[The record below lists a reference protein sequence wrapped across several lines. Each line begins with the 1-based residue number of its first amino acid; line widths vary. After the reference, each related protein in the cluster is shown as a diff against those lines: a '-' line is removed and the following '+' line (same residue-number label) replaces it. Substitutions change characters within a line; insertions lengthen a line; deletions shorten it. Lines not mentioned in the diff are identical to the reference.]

1 MDDGIGAGILL
12 LTLGI
17 LLAFSAFF
25 SSTETAFF
33 SLTQSV
39 LAELKESR
47 DLRARRVVRL
57 LERPKELLITIL
69 TGNGLVNVAAA
80 VIGAFLTLRLCAA
93 GDFPASIGLAI
104 EIVAISGLILILG
117 EITPKIVALKHA
129 LTYALWA
136 ALPIEIIRRILLP
149 LTSILN
155 LLSGGVSRALGVE
168 RHRLKLSEDEIKSLV
183 EVSEQ
188 RGELEQDEKEMIRG
202 IFEFS
207 ETTVREIMV
216 PRVDIISLPITA
228 PLQEIVRVIK
238 LEGHSRIPIYHDS
251 LDNIAGIIHVKDL
264 LPYLQDGEFKAEL
277 ANLIRPA
284 HFVPEGKKI
293 DDLLRQFQVEKF
305 HMAMVVDEYGGTA
318 GLVTLE
324 DVLEEIVG
332 EIQDEYDSE
341 IPLHTRLDEQTFIA
355 DARISVYEV
364 NELLGEKL
372 IPEEEDYETLGGF
385 IFSLT
390 GNLPRP
396 KESLDYGDLNFVI
409 EETAGKRISK
419 IRVKKRERPQED
431 RSTAE
436 RE

>member
-1 MDDGIGAGILL
+1 VDDGIGTGFLL
-12 LTLGI
+12 LTLVI
-17 LLAFSAFF
+17 LLVFSAFF

-69 TGNGLVNVAAA
+69 TGNDLVNVAAA
-80 VIGAFLTLRLCAA
+80 VIGAFLALRICRTA
-93 GDFPASIGLAI
+93 DFPASIGLAI
-104 EIVAISGLILILG
+104 EVVVITGLILILG

-129 LTYALWA
+129 RTWTLWA
-136 ALPIEIIRRILLP
+136 ALPIDVIRRLLLP
-149 LTSILN
+149 LTIILN
-155 LLSGGVSRALGVE
+155 FLSGGVSRALGVE
-168 RHRLKLSEDEIKSLV
+168 RRRLKLSEDEIKTLV
-183 EVSEQ
+183 EVSEE
-188 RGELEQDEKEMIRG
+188 RGELEQEEKEMIRG

-216 PRVDIISLPITA
+216 PRVDIVSLPITA
-228 PLQEIVRVIK
+228 SLQDVVRVIK
-238 LEGHSRIPIYHDS
+238 QEGHSRIPIYHDH
-251 LDNIAGIIHVKDL
+251 LDNIAGIVHVKDL
-264 LPYLQDGEFKAEL
+264 LPHLESGDINVEL
-277 ANLIRPA
+277 NSLLRQA

-293 DDLLRQFQVEKF
+293 DDLLRQFQLEKF
-305 HMAMVVDEYGGTA
+305 HMAIVVDEYGGTA

-341 IPLHTRLDEQTFIA
+341 APLFHRLDDNTLIA
-355 DARISVYEV
+355 DARISVYEL
-364 NELLGEKL
+364 NELLGDKL

-396 KESLDYGDLNFVI
+396 HETLDYGDLQFVV
-409 EETAGKRISK
+409 EELSGKRIGK
-419 IRVKKRERPQED
+419 IRIEKRPRPQED
-431 RSTAE
+431 ESAP
-436 RE
+436 

>member
-1 MDDGIGAGILL
+1 VDNGIGVGVLL

-80 VIGAFLTLRLCAA
+80 VIGAFLTLRICAA
-93 GDFPASIGLAI
+93 ADFPASVGLAI
-104 EIVAISGLILILG
+104 EIVVISGLILILG

-129 LTYALWA
+129 RTYALWA
-136 ALPIEIIRRILLP
+136 ALPIEIIRRFLLP

-207 ETTVREIMV
+207 ETSVREIMV

-228 PLQEIVRVIK
+228 PLEEIVRVIK
-238 LEGHSRIPIYHDS
+238 LEGHSRLPIYHDN

-264 LPYLQDGEFKAEL
+264 LPHLQNGEFKAEL
-277 ANLIRPA
+277 AGLIRPA

-305 HMAMVVDEYGGTA
+305 HMAIVVDEYGGTA

-341 IPLHTRLDEQTFIA
+341 IPLYTRLDDRTLIA
-355 DARISVYEV
+355 DARISVDEV

-419 IRVKKRERPQED
+419 IRVKKRERPQEEG
-431 RSTAE
+431 SPQE

>member
-1 MDDGIGAGILL
+1 VDDGIGAGFLL

-33 SLTQSV
+33 SLTQSL

-57 LERPKELLITIL
+57 LEKPKELLITIL

-80 VIGAFLTLRLCAA
+80 VIGAFLTLRICEAS
-93 GDFPASIGLAI
+93 DFPVSVGLTI
-104 EIVAISGLILILG
+104 EVVVISGLILILG

-129 LTYALWA
+129 RTYALWA
-136 ALPIEIIRRILLP
+136 ALPIDVIRHILLP
-149 LTSILN
+149 LTRILHF
-155 LLSGGVSRALGVE
+155 LSGGVSRALGVE
-168 RHRLKLSEDEIKSLV
+168 RHRLKLSEDEIKTLV
-183 EVSEQ
+183 EVSEE
-188 RGELEQDEKEMIRG
+188 RGELEQEEKEMIRG

-228 PLQEIVRVIK
+228 SLQDVVRVIK
-238 LEGHSRIPIYHDS
+238 QEGHSRLPIYHDN
-251 LDNIAGIIHVKDL
+251 LDNIAGIVHVKDL
-264 LPYLQDGEFKAEL
+264 LPHLQGGEFHAEL
-277 ANLIRPA
+277 SGLVRQA

-305 HMAMVVDEYGGTA
+305 HMAIVVDEYGGTA

-341 IPLHTRLDEQTFIA
+341 APLHIRLDDHTLVA

-372 IPEEEDYETLGGF
+372 IPEEEDFETLGGF
-385 IFSLT
+385 IVSLT

-396 KESLDYGDLNFVI
+396 KESLDYGDLHFVV

-419 IRVKKRERPQED
+419 IRVEKRARAQEEE
-431 RSTAE
+431 SSSASG
-436 RE
+436 

>member
-1 MDDGIGAGILL
+1 VADGIGAGFLL

-47 DLRARRVVRL
+47 DLRARRAVRL
-57 LERPKELLITIL
+57 LEKPKELLITIL

-80 VIGAFLTLRLCAA
+80 VIGAFLTLRICEAT
-93 GDFPASIGLAI
+93 DFPASVGLAI
-104 EIVAISGLILILG
+104 EVILLAGLILILG

-129 LTYALWA
+129 RTYALWA
-136 ALPIEIIRRILLP
+136 ALPIDVIRRLLLP
-149 LTSILN
+149 LTRILN

-168 RHRLKLSEDEIKSLV
+168 RRQLKLSEDEIKTLV

-188 RGELEQDEKEMIRG
+188 RGQLEQDEKEMIRG

-207 ETTVREIMV
+207 ETSVREIMV

-228 PLQEIVRVIK
+228 PMQEIVRVIK
-238 LEGHSRIPIYHDS
+238 QEGHSRIPIYHDN

-264 LPYLQDGEFKAEL
+264 LPHLQDGEFRGEL
-277 ANLIRPA
+277 ASLVRPA

-341 IPLHTRLDEQTFIA
+341 IPLYTRLDDHTFIA

-372 IPEEEDYETLGGF
+372 IPEEEGYESLGGF

-396 KESLDYGDLNFVI
+396 NESLNYGDLNFVI

-419 IRVKKRERPQED
+419 IRIKKSLRQQDEGFQSERD
-431 RSTAE
+431 
-436 RE
+436 